1 MTMHLPLGYPSLLPD
16 EILSMILDP
25 LVGRLDTPYAT
36 PEEQRE
42 RLLLA
47 AKVSRLSRAW
57 RALAHS
63 WWSRLEFEIGH
74 PVDPLLLA
82 LLESGSLE
90 QIGRHVQ
97 HITLT
102 SPARA
107 AQPARPAPATS
118 LEDKAEMIPL
128 NFRNL
133 CTEVDSVTLGS
144 DITTA
149 KYWTYALYAPP
160 LPRLERLSCVLSF
173 GRRRFL
179 NRLADAPSL
188 RHLDVTMRRSERN
201 ILRWLEEPYNGA
213 FPQLKLRELRLV
225 SELDEPNTV
234 SFGLLVQNL
243 SSMID
248 PTCLTS
254 VDIAYHHEHAD
265 VSALLAR
272 CRCLRSLALR
282 PALSSEGARDVSKL
296 VATQASDWPVLERL
310 ELELHP
316 SDLTRQPDRPIST
329 VPLDLTDLIAHL
341 PSTLIQL
348 DVAYVLESSDEL
360 FFRRVFNDEAHPHL
374 TSIGAYVL
382 SKPLSGTAKPLPIRK
397 RWQRP

>member
-1 MTMHLPLGYPSLLPD
+1 
-16 EILSMILDP
+16 MILDP

-47 AKVSRLSRAW
+47 AKVARLSRGW
-57 RALAHS
+57 RALTHS
-63 WWSRLEFEIGH
+63 WWSRLEFEIGN

-90 QIGRHVQ
+90 QIGRPVQ

-133 CTEVDSVTLGS
+133 CTEVEAVTRGS

-160 LPRLERLSCVLSF
+160 LQRLERLSCVLSF
-173 GRRRFL
+173 GWRRFL

-188 RHLDVTMRRSERN
+188 RHLDVTMRHSERN
-201 ILRWLEEPYNGA
+201 MRRRLEKSYNGA
-213 FPQLKLRELRLV
+213 FPQLELRELRLLC
-225 SELDEPNTV
+225 ELDAPNAI
-234 SFGLLVQNL
+234 SFRRLLQDL

-248 PTCLTS
+248 PTCLAS

-282 PALSSEGARDVSKL
+282 PALSSEGARDASKL
-296 VATQASDWPVLERL
+296 VAAQTSDWPVLERL

-316 SDLTRQPDRPIST
+316 SELLRQPDRPIST
-329 VPLDLTDLIAHL
+329 VPLDLNLA
-341 PSTLIQL
+341 P
-348 DVAYVLESSDEL
+348 
-360 FFRRVFNDEAHPHL
+360 
-374 TSIGAYVL
+374 
-382 SKPLSGTAKPLPIRK
+382 
-397 RWQRP
+397 